1 MSQPETAFAISL
13 GPHATHDADQLD
25 GPHPHLVA
33 DRIETYTAMIICR
46 RSVSSPEEWRC
57 LIKALTPRTE
67 GQAGLSRSALY
78 RGARAGQLDRIARG
92 IYLPSHASAA
102 DWDQI
107 EAATRRPDATICLT
121 SALSRHDLIDAIP
134 ATLDV
139 AIPRGARTPASTG
152 AITWHQFDR
161 ATFEIGRE
169 QIAITGSDQT
179 IGIYSPERS
188 IADAFRL
195 RGELGYELARDA
207 LREWLRRGG
216 KPAQL
221 IDTASRLPRTKSTVL
236 LALEV
241 LG

>member
-1 MSQPETAFAISL
+1 M
-13 GPHATHDADQLD
+13 D
-25 GPHPHLVA
+25 
-33 DRIETYTAMIICR
+33 
-46 RSVSSPEEWRC
+46 
-57 LIKALTPRTE
+57 ALTPSTA

-78 RGARAGQLDRIARG
+78 RGTRAGQLHRIARG
-92 IYLPSHASAA
+92 IYLPAEASAA

-107 EAATRRPDATICLT
+107 EAATRRPDATICLI
-121 SALSRHDLIDAIP
+121 SALAYHDLTDTIP
-134 ATLDV
+134 AALHI

-169 QIAITGSDQT
+169 QITIPGSSQT
-179 IGIYSPERS
+179 IGVYSPERS

-195 RGELGYELARDA
+195 RGEVGYELARDA

-216 KPAQL
+216 KPARL
-221 IDTASRLPRTKSTVL
+221 IEIASHLPRAKSPVL
-236 LALEV
+236 QALEI